1 MKLYGYWRSSAAYR
15 VRIALNLKQLTAEHI
30 SVHLVNNGGEQH
42 SEAYHQLNPSDL
54 VPTFI
59 DNNESGE
66 INLSQSLAIMEYLD
80 EKHPQQPLL
89 PSNIEHRAIVRS
101 MAQAI
106 ACEIHPLDNLRVLQY
121 LVNEMGVSEAD
132 KMRWYHHWIHL
143 GFAALEQQLSQYLGR
158 FCFGDTPSLADICLI
173 PQVYNAKRFNLEL
186 AAYPNI
192 VRIWDECH
200 KLPAFVNAAPEQQHD
215 AT

>member
-15 VRIALNLKQLTAEHI
+15 VRIALNLKQLSAEHI

-42 SEAYHQLNPSDL
+42 SASFHQLNPQHL
-54 VPTFI
+54 VPAFV
-59 DNNESGE
+59 DSGE
-66 INLSQSLAIMEYLD
+66 QGELTLSQSLAIIEYLED
-80 EKHPQQPLL
+80 KYPDHHLL
-89 PSNIEHRAIVRS
+89 PRNIEDRAIVRS

-132 KMRWYHHWIHL
+132 KMRWYHHWIHV
-143 GFAALEQQLSQYLGR
+143 GFTALEVQLGQYSGR

-192 VRIWDECH
+192 VRIWHECQQ
-200 KLPAFVNAAPEQQHD
+200 LSAFADAAPEQQHD
-215 AT
+215 AS

>member
-89 PSNIEHRAIVRS
+89 PSNIEHKAIVRS

-143 GFAALEQQLSQYLGR
+143 GFAALEQQLSQYSGR

-200 KLPAFVNAAPEQQHD
+200 KLPAFVDAAPEQQHD

>member
-143 GFAALEQQLSQYLGR
+143 GFAALEQQLSQYSGR

>member
-15 VRIALNLKQLTAEHI
+15 VRIALNLKQLSAEHI

-42 SEAYHQLNPSDL
+42 SASFHQLNPQHL
-54 VPTFI
+54 VPAFV
-59 DNNESGE
+59 DSGE
-66 INLSQSLAIMEYLD
+66 QGELTLSQSLAIIEYLED
-80 EKHPQQPLL
+80 KYPDHRLL
-89 PSNIEHRAIVRS
+89 PSNIEDRAIVRS

-132 KMRWYHHWIHL
+132 KMRWYHHWIHV
-143 GFAALEQQLSQYLGR
+143 GFTALEVQLSQYSGR

-192 VRIWDECH
+192 VRIWHECQ
-200 KLPAFVNAAPEQQHD
+200 LLGAFADAAPEQQHD
-215 AT
+215 AS